1 MKRLLRLAIQI
12 VSRWNIGERKR
23 NGWHWSHSSLEYTLK
38 PFIKD
43 YHKAHTFL
51 SIHPHLFKAI
61 MFNPSPMNG
70 SQKHVFSRNRKTI
83 IKFLQNSWIFWTN
96 SLNKRA
102 TKTSLKVSCCS
113 FQRVLWSAAINTS
126 ASTQTSQRMGSREQ
140 SPGVDCQRPS
150 NIHTGDKR
158 TLTGT
163 LHTRTE
169 TIKPSSKQRKT
180 ASLHWI
186 WQKPPK
192 HL

>member
-1 MKRLLRLAIQI
+1 
-12 VSRWNIGERKR
+12 
-23 NGWHWSHSSLEYTLK
+23 
-38 PFIKD
+38 
-43 YHKAHTFL
+43 
-51 SIHPHLFKAI
+51 
-61 MFNPSPMNG
+61 MNG

-83 IKFLQNSWIFWTN
+83 IKFLQNSWI
-96 SLNKRA
+96 LNKRA

-113 FQRVLWSAAINTS
+113 FQRVLWRAAINTS

-163 LHTRTE
+163 PHTRTE

-186 WQKPPK
+186 WQKSPK
-192 HL
+192 HLIQQQHSPSRQAIAWTDSLGDWKSPVWSRQTSKNPTTSSEVGRRANEGR